1 MAQKIKNAIQK
12 MGECIAKAWNAS
24 KSYIAGG
31 MFVLTVATA
40 IISIIIFIATGSYD
54 EYGVLRGYALVGSC
68 FCPLLAVP
76 LGLLWHMTVEE
87 I

>member
-1 MAQKIKNAIQK
+1 MAQNIKNAIQK
-12 MGECIAKAWNAS
+12 MGEIIAKAWNAS

-40 IISIIIFIATGSYD
+40 IISIIIFIATGFYD
-54 EYGVLRGYALVGSC
+54 GYGVLRGYALIGSC

>member
-1 MAQKIKNAIQK
+1 MAQNIKNAIQK
-12 MGECIAKAWNAS
+12 MGEIIAKAWNAS

-31 MFVLTVATA
+31 MFVLTVTTA
-40 IISIIIFIATGSYD
+40 IISIIIFIATGFYD
-54 EYGVLRGYALVGSC
+54 GYGVLRGYALVGSC